1 MSAANDLTR
10 TIGDLLVRVEELET
24 KAAFQEDTIRELNDA
39 LVGQQAR
46 IDQLENILRR
56 LLDEVRGLMETGS
69 PVTEEP
75 PPPHY

>member
-1 MSAANDLTR
+1 MNAANDLTR
-10 TIGDLLVRVEELET
+10 TIGDLLERVEELET

-56 LLDEVRGLMETGS
+56 LLEEVRGLMETGS
-69 PVTEEP
+69 PVTEEA